1 MKQTVEVAIEY
12 AGSVISSFGTNGV
25 LVLNPVPNGGQSN
38 HRG

>member
-25 LVLNPVPNGGQSN
+25 PNGIFC
-38 HRG
+38 H